1 MMKLIGTIA
10 LMLTAAVLSA
20 SEMVI
25 IISDSTAVDY
35 RGKKNAYNQN
45 KVGWSPMS
53 GWGEFAA
60 DAAGN
65 QLRVLNRSAGGF
77 SSKTYWEKQQRSTR
91 KYFKKDAWLLLSF
104 GSNDA
109 RYSAADPGRNTTAD
123 GTFMEY
129 MNKIASEAKAAG
141 MKVVIISPV
150 PFYSMADGKFS
161 NTVLQPYAQASE
173 KLARANNYAYVD
185 LFGMM
190 SKYFSTMSDEEIR
203 THYMFIA
210 PGASPNWPR
219 GRKDPLHLTDKGS
232 RKAWEFIL
240 AGLKKEVPELAK
252 LFK

>member
-1 MMKLIGTIA
+1 MIKFIA
-10 LMLTAAVLSA
+10 LIAAAFFLTLLSA
-20 SEMVI
+20 ADMM

-35 RGKKNAYNQN
+35 RGKKNPYNHN
-45 KVGWSPMS
+45 KVGWDPMS
-53 GWGEFAA
+53 GWGEFAL
-60 DAAGN
+60 DAAGK
-65 QLRVLNRSAGGF
+65 QLKVLNRSAGGF
-77 SSKTYWEKQQRSTR
+77 SSKTYCEKQLRSTR

-190 SKYFSTMSDEEIR
+190 SKYFSNMSDEEIR

-219 GRKDPLHLTDKGS
+219 GRKDPLHLTDKGA

-240 AGLKKEVPELAK
+240 EGLKKEAPELAT